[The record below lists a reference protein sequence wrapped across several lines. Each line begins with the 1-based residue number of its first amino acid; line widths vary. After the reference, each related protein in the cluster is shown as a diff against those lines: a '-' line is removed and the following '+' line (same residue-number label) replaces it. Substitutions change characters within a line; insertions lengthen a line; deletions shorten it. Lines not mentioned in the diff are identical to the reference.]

1 MYYTG
6 AVRVAYPLR
15 IHCVS
20 LAEWLPFERAV
31 TRGEHG
37 DDTKEILK

>member
-6 AVRVAYPLR
+6 SVRVAYPLR

-31 TRGEHG
+31 TGAWRV